1 MLILPACGVEMQK
14 APLTAQ
20 NLGRSAENQ
29 QGYFNGDKAR
39 ETQKDHEKKQGSLWV
54 DSYSARLYENI
65 HRASRVG
72 DTVTIIV
79 SEQSSGKD
87 TGNTNTSKKNDQLNT
102 IGGLG
107 GLFTKLTTLASI
119 FNPSNLIQ
127 AKTDSKFEG
136 KGTTEQKGELY
147 AKLTAT
153 VTEVLN
159 NGNLVIRGD
168 KHIRVN
174 KDDQILVVEGVVRP
188 YDIAADN
195 TIASTAIA
203 DARVTYSGF
212 GVVAERQKPGWL
224 TRALDYIW
232 PF

>member
-1 MLILPACGVEMQK
+1 MAHIQE
-14 APLTAQ
+14 
-20 NLGRSAENQ
+20 ENQ

-39 ETQKDHEKKQGSLWV
+39 ENQKDNEQKQGSLWV

-72 DTVTIIV
+72 DSVTIIV
-79 SEQSSGKD
+79 AEKSRGKD
-87 TGNTNTSKKNDQLNT
+87 SANTNTSRKNDQTNT

-107 GLFTKLTTLASI
+107 GLFTKIASLASI
-119 FNPSNLIQ
+119 FNPTNLIS

-147 AKLTAT
+147 AKVTAT

-159 NGNLVIRGD
+159 NGNFVIRGD

-174 KDDQILVVEGVVRP
+174 KDDQVIIVEGVIRP
-188 YDIAADN
+188 YDIQADN
-195 TIASTAIA
+195 TIDSNAIA

-224 TRALDYIW
+224 TRALDYVW